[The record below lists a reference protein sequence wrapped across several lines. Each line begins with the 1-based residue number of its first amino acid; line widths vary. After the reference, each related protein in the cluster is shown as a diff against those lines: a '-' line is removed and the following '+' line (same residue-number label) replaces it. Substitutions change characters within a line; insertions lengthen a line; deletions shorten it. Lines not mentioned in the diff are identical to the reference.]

1 MLDPDPINRVGLEV
15 LGLGD
20 YRVVGIATVAIYVV
34 FSLIKLARHRAWP
47 GTMESMRGVVAI
59 LSLFGAVSV
68 CCVFL
73 LTKPPA
79 IDKLSDESRGL
90 IGLICLV
97 ALCGMA
103 FNEIKAIFIA
113 GRPPGT
119 TPPTTTAPPGT
130 PATTPAGHP

>member
-1 MLDPDPINRVGLEV
+1 MLDPDPINRLGLEV

-20 YRVVGIATVAIYVV
+20 YRVVGIATVALYVV
-34 FSLIKLARHRAWP
+34 FSFVKLARHRAWP
-47 GTMESMRGVVAI
+47 GTVESMRGVVAI

-97 ALCGMA
+97 ALSGLA

-113 GRPPGT
+113 SKPPGS
-119 TPPTTTAPPGT
+119 TPVPTNVPTKS
-130 PATTPAGHP
+130 

>member
-1 MLDPDPINRVGLEV
+1 MLDPDPINRLGLEV

-20 YRVVGIATVAIYVV
+20 YRVVGIATVVIYVL
-34 FSLIKLARHRAWP
+34 FSLVKLTRQRAWP
-47 GTMESMRGVVAI
+47 GTVESMRGVVAI

-97 ALCGMA
+97 ALSGLA

-113 GRPPGT
+113 NKPPGGSAVT
-119 TPPTTTAPPGT
+119 TNVSPKS
-130 PATTPAGHP
+130 

>member
-1 MLDPDPINRVGLEV
+1 MLDPDPINRLGLEV

-20 YRVVGIATVAIYVV
+20 YRVVGIATVALFVV
-34 FSLIKLARHRAWP
+34 FSLVKRVRHKAWP
-47 GTMESMRGVVAI
+47 GTVESMRGVVAI

-79 IDKLSDESRGL
+79 IDRLSDDSRGL

-97 ALCGMA
+97 GLFGLA
-103 FNEIKAIFIA
+103 FNEINAIFIA
-113 GRPPGT
+113 SKPAG
-119 TPPTTTAPPGT
+119 GT
-130 PATTPAGHP
+130 PAPTNVPTRS